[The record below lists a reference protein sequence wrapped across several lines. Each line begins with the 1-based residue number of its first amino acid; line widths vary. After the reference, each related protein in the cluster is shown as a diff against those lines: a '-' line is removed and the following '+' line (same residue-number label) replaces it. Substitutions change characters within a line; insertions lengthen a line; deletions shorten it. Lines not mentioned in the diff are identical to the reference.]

1 MRVGVIALGI
11 VVLAA
16 GFILM
21 NYGESIAMNIGSA
34 HAEWV
39 YKQPYKEIGSLVMIG
54 GIVIA
59 GVGVAIPGPKKG
71 MMREETFFDR
81 SVPRPPDQP
90 IQPVG
95 SGKYC
100 MYCGTLNSS
109 DSFFCKACG
118 KSFPPSTTSKETSF

>member
-1 MRVGVIALGI
+1 VRAGVIGLGI
-11 VVLAA
+11 VVLVV

-21 NYGESIAMNIGSA
+21 NYGESIAIRVGSA

-39 YKQPYKEIGSLVMIG
+39 YRQPYKEIGFFVMLG

-59 GVGVAIPGPKKG
+59 GVGVAIPGPRRR
-71 MMREETFFDR
+71 MMKERVFFDR
-81 SVPRPPDQP
+81 PVSRPIDRP
-90 IQPVG
+90 IQPPA

-118 KSFPPSTTSKETSF
+118 KSFPSSTTSKEPSF